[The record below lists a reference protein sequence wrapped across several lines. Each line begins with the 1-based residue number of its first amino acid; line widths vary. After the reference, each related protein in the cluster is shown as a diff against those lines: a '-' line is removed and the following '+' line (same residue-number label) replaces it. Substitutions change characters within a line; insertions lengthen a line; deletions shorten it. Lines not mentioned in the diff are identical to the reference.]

1 MEIDSAQ
8 TIEDL
13 RKDAWKY
20 HNVQRDVKTKP
31 CEYSLLIFRLDT
43 MEDTI
48 RSMKYRNNRSYGLPV
63 IFQLTEHTMCGI
75 QLIKNNKPIYPFNIQ
90 QQMCKGFTEIQ
101 EDVYYERYDK
111 AINTIQ
117 NIRKNIKIVYD

>member
-1 MEIDSAQ
+1 MEID
-8 TIEDL
+8 TIQSIDDL

-31 CEYSLLIFRLDT
+31 CEYSLLMFRLDT
-43 MEDTI
+43 MEDTVK
-48 RSMKYRNNRSYGLPV
+48 SMKYRNNRNYGLPV

-75 QLIKNNKPIYPFNIQ
+75 KLIKNNKPIYPFNIQ
-90 QQMCKGFTEIQ
+90 QQMCNRFTEVQ
-101 EDVYYERYDK
+101 EYVYYEKYDK